1 MKVAALVLLASSL
14 VLLVPAATPV
24 QAQDAGPPFLG
35 DRGTGIPTSMF
46 GIYVRKGEFLV
57 YPFYEYYYDHNAEY
71 KPAELGYVGDEDLRG
86 KSTAHEG
93 LIFLGYG
100 ITDWL
105 SVEMEMAVIDARLE
119 TDPNDPS
126 DVPAEIHESGTG
138 DVEGQIRARLWRES
152 AKNPEIFTYFEAVSP
167 QQKDKVLIGTPD
179 WELKLGVGVI
189 RGFAWGTMTARFSG
203 EYSLADDKGDPGE
216 YAIEYL
222 RRVSPEWRV
231 YFGLEGTQ
239 DEVSLVPEA
248 QWHVKPDEI
257 IVKLNSAFGITS
269 KAGDWTPEVGVLFAF
284 GRNE

>member
-1 MKVAALVLLASSL
+1 MKVAALVLLVTSL
-14 VLLVPAATPV
+14 VSLVPAASPV
-24 QAQDAGPPFLG
+24 LAQEAGPPYLG

-71 KPAELGYVGDEDLRG
+71 KPEELGYGLDEDFRG

-105 SVEMEMAVIDARLE
+105 SVEMEAAVISAKLE
-119 TDPNDPS
+119 TDPNDPT
-126 DVPAEIHESGTG
+126 DVPATIEESGTG

-152 AKNPEIFTYFEAVSP
+152 ANNPEIFTYFEAVSP

-179 WELKLGVGVI
+179 WELKLGAGVI
-189 RGFAWGTMTARFSG
+189 RGFAWGTMTARFAV
-203 EYSLADDKGDPGE
+203 EYSVEDDVLDPGE

-222 RRVSPEWRV
+222 RRVSPEWRL
-231 YFGLEGTQ
+231 YFGLEGAQ

-257 IVKLNSAFGITS
+257 IVKLNSAFGVTS

-284 GRNE
+284 GGTE